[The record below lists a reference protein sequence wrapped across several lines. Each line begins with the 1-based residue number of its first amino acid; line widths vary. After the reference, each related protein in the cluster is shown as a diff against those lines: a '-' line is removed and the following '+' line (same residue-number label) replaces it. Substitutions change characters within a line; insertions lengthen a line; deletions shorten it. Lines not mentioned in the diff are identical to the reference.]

1 MKNLSTPITFVD
13 YGRGTFS
20 PRPACPNRTFYPLS
34 SRTDPSGKM
43 SIGRPPRPLKASHVR
58 WALKTAMA
66 QNEIGKAAMCEI
78 EYQKSRK
85 VGVGQK
91 TIEIKMASAKCR
103 AVKPK
108 YPKTVP

>member
-1 MKNLSTPITFVD
+1 
-13 YGRGTFS
+13 
-20 PRPACPNRTFYPLS
+20 
-34 SRTDPSGKM
+34 M

-58 WALKTAMA
+58 RALKTAMA
-66 QNEIGKAAMCEI
+66 QNEIVKAAMCEI

-103 AVKPK
+103 AAKPK